1 MKHRSRKGMLG
12 ILVFCVLASLLAAD
26 TLPEQVDKLFAPWD
40 RSDSPG
46 CALGI
51 IRDGQFLYK
60 RGYGMAN
67 LEYDIPI
74 TSESV
79 FRIGST
85 SKQFTA
91 MCLALLEE
99 EGKLS
104 LDDDIRKYLP
114 EMPEYESPITIRH
127 LLHHT
132 SGIRDYLTLMSLAG
146 ERDDD
151 FCVDGEVV
159 DLLARQKELNFKP
172 GEEHL
177 YSNSGYFLLSVIVK
191 RVTGRSMHAYAQEKI
206 FAPLGMN
213 QTHFHDDHT
222 MVVKNRAS
230 GYSPK
235 AGGGFSISM
244 TTLDMI
250 GDGGIFTCVDDLLLW
265 DQNFYHNQLGKT
277 RQELIDRMITPGTL
291 NSGEKLDYALGL
303 TVSEYRGLKM
313 ISHGGAFVGFRAE
326 MIRFPEQR
334 FSVIVLANLST
345 INPSKLARQVADL
358 FLADLLTETPT
369 SADEKPEFISLPESQ
384 LKEKEGFYYNRQEDQ
399 VWKISYRE
407 EALSVD
413 TFSFRFRIRP
423 ISQTSFHS
431 ENSPFDIT
439 VEFDKPTEEKPAL
452 MSVNREGAKTLIFEA
467 VLPEKA
473 DLSGLKEYEGQYFSP
488 ELQVSYE
495 IFLKN
500 GKLFLRHENPYKEY
514 PRLPFVQVFKDKF
527 QFSSIG
533 INFFRNEKNEIAS
546 LTRNA
551 GRVRNIRFFK
561 K

>member
-1 MKHRSRKGMLG
+1 MRSISRKFL
-12 ILVFCVLASLLAAD
+12 LVALAFWVIAPILAAD
-26 TLPEQVDKLFAPWD
+26 SLTQQVDRLFAPWD
-40 RSDSPG
+40 KPDSPG
-46 CALGI
+46 CALGVI
-51 IRDGQFLYK
+51 EDGQFIYK

-67 LEYDIPI
+67 LEYSLPI
-74 TSESV
+74 TSESI

-91 MCLALLEE
+91 MCLVLLEE

-151 FCVDGEVV
+151 FWVDGEVI
-159 DLLARQKELNFKP
+159 DLLARQKELNFEP
-172 GEEHL
+172 GKEHL
-177 YSNSGYFLLSVIVK
+177 YSNSGYFLLSLIVK
-191 RVTGRSMHAYAQEKI
+191 RASGKSMRVYAQEKI

-244 TTLDMI
+244 TALDMI
-250 GDGGIFTCVDDLLLW
+250 GDGGIFTCIDDLLAW
-265 DQNFYHNQLGKT
+265 DQNFYHNQLGKA
-277 RQELIDRMITPGTL
+277 RQELIDRMTTPGTL
-291 NSGEKLDYALGL
+291 NNGEKLDYALGL
-303 TVSEYRGLKM
+303 TVSDYRGLKM

-334 FSVIVLANLST
+334 FSVIILANLSA
-345 INPSKLARQVADL
+345 INPSRLARQVADIY
-358 FLADLLTETPT
+358 LADFLSETPT
-369 SADEKPEFISLPESQ
+369 SADKELDSVELPEAQ
-384 LKEKEGFYYNRQEDQ
+384 LKEKEGLYYNHEEER
-399 VWKISYRE
+399 VWRVSYRE
-407 EALSVD
+407 GALVVD
-413 TFSFRFRIRP
+413 TFSYLFRLKP
-423 ISQTSFHS
+423 LSQTLFRA
-431 ENSPFDIT
+431 ENSGVDLSL
-439 VEFDKPTEEKPAL
+439 EFEKTPEGKPAQ
-452 MSVNREGAKTLIFEA
+452 MRVNREGEDPLIFEA
-467 VLPEKA
+467 IHPEKLP
-473 DLSGLKEYEGQYFSP
+473 LSELKEYEGQYSSP
-488 ELQVSYE
+488 ELQVDYE

-500 GKLFLRHENPYKEY
+500 GRLFIRHENLYKEY
-514 PRLPFVQVFKDKF
+514 PRLPFVQIFKDRF
-527 QFSSIG
+527 QVSSIG
-533 INFFRNEKNEIAS
+533 LNFFRNEMNEVAS
-546 LTRNA
+546 FTMNA

>member
-1 MKHRSRKGMLG
+1 MKYSSRRLFLG
-12 ILVFCVLASLLAAD
+12 ILMFCVIVPLLFADSLTD
-26 TLPEQVDKLFAPWD
+26 QVDKLFASWD
-40 RSDSPG
+40 KSDSPG

-51 IRDGQFLYK
+51 IKDGQFIYK

-67 LEYDIPI
+67 LEYNIPI
-74 TSESV
+74 TPESV

-91 MCLALLEE
+91 MCLVLLEE

-114 EMPEYESPITIRH
+114 EMPECESPITIRH

-151 FCVDGEVV
+151 FYVDEEVV
-159 DLLARQKELNFKP
+159 DLLAGQKELNFKP

-191 RVTGRSMHAYAQEKI
+191 RVTGRPMRAYAQEKI

-222 MVVKNRAS
+222 MVTKNRAS

-235 AGGGFSISM
+235 RGGGFSISM

-265 DQNFYHNQLGKT
+265 DQNFYHNRLGKA
-277 RQELIDRMITPGTL
+277 RPELIDRLITPGTL

-303 TVSEYRGLKM
+303 TVNDYRGLKM
-313 ISHGGAFVGFRAE
+313 VSHGGAFVGFRAE

-345 INPSKLARQVADL
+345 INPSKLARQVADVYLSGL
-358 FLADLLTETPT
+358 FTETPVP
-369 SADEKPEFISLPESQ
+369 SIEKLEFIKLSEPQ
-384 LKEKEGFYYNRQEDQ
+384 LKEKEGIYYNSQEDR
-399 VWKISYRE
+399 VWKISSRE
-407 EALSVD
+407 EVLSVD
-413 TFSFRFRIRP
+413 TFSFRFRLRP
-423 ISQTSFHS
+423 ISRTLFHS
-431 ENSPFDIT
+431 ENSPVELS
-439 VEFDKPTEEKPAL
+439 VEFNKPSEGKPFQ
-452 MSVNREGAKTLIFEA
+452 MRVHREGAEVFIFEA
-467 VLPEKA
+467 VDPEKTA
-473 DLSGLKEYEGQYFSP
+473 LSELKEYEGQYFSP

-495 IFLKN
+495 IFLKG
-500 GKLFLRHENPYKEY
+500 GKLFFRHENPHKEY
-514 PRLPFVQVFKDKF
+514 PRVAFVQIFKDRF
-527 QFSSIG
+527 QVSSLG
-533 INFFRNEKNEIAS
+533 LNFFRNERGEIVS
-546 LTRNA
+546 FTMNA

>member
-1 MKHRSRKGMLG
+1 MRRSSRQLFTGVIVFF
-12 ILVFCVLASLLAAD
+12 ILVSLLPAD
-26 TLPEQVDKLFAPWD
+26 TLTDRVDKLFASWD
-40 RSDSPG
+40 KPDSPG
-46 CALGI
+46 CALGVI
-51 IRDGQFLYK
+51 QDGQFLYE

-67 LEYDIPI
+67 LEYDLPI

-91 MCLALLEE
+91 MCLLLLEE

-104 LDDDIRKYLP
+104 LDDDIRKHLP

-151 FCVDGEVV
+151 FYVDGEVV

-191 RVTGRSMHAYAQEKI
+191 RVTGQSMHAYAQEKI
-206 FAPLGMN
+206 FAPLEMS

-222 MVVKNRAS
+222 MIVENRAS
-230 GYSPK
+230 GYSPRR
-235 AGGGFSISM
+235 GGGFSISM

-250 GDGGIFTCVDDLLLW
+250 GDGGIFTCVEDLLRW
-265 DQNFYHNQLGKT
+265 DQNFYHNQLGKA
-277 RQELIDRMITPGTL
+277 RQELIARMTTPGTL

-303 TVSEYRGLKM
+303 TVSDYRGLKM

-334 FSVIVLANLST
+334 FSVIILANLSA
-345 INPSKLARQVADL
+345 INPSKLARQVADVY
-358 FLADLLTETPT
+358 LAGILSETPS
-369 SADEKPEFISLPESQ
+369 SAEDNPEFISLPESQ
-384 LKEKEGFYYNRQEDQ
+384 LKEKEGIYYNRLEDRAWKVYFQEETL
-399 VWKISYRE
+399 Y
-407 EALSVD
+407 VD
-413 TFSFRFRIRP
+413 TFSFRFRLRP
-423 ISQTSFHS
+423 IGQMLFHS
-431 ENSPFDIT
+431 ENSPYDML
-439 VEFDKPTEEKPAL
+439 VEFVKPSGGKPP
-452 MSVNREGAKTLIFEA
+452 MMRVKREGAETQIFEA
-467 VLPEKA
+467 VHPERA
-473 DLSGLKEYEGQYFSP
+473 DLSQLKEYEGQYFSP

-495 IFLKN
+495 IFLKK
-500 GKLFLRHENPYKEY
+500 GQLFLRHQNPFKDY
-514 PRLPFVQVFKDKF
+514 PRLPFIHIFKDKF
-527 QFSSIG
+527 RASSLG
-533 INFFRNEKNEIAS
+533 IDFFRNGKNQVVS
-546 LTRNA
+546 LTMNA